1 MPDGSDDGR
10 RHEERPTGPAD
21 PPATSSSTATTA
33 TTTATAERPALRP
46 TMAPGSGPRW
56 RQGSFVLAAG
66 LIALF
71 LGMAGLLIWQ
81 ATHSDWRRQLPVVDG
96 VSVTTPSTVPNEVT
110 RS

>member
-10 RHEERPTGPAD
+10 RDGERPGGPAGV
-21 PPATSSSTATTA
+21 PTSTLSSTTA
-33 TTTATAERPALRP
+33 TGTATAERPATP
-46 TMAPGSGPRW
+46 PVPGPRW
-56 RQGSFVLAAG
+56 RQGSFVLAAC

-71 LGMAGLLIWQ
+71 VGMAGLLLWQ
-81 ATHSDWRRQLPVVDG
+81 ATHSDWRRQLPPVDG